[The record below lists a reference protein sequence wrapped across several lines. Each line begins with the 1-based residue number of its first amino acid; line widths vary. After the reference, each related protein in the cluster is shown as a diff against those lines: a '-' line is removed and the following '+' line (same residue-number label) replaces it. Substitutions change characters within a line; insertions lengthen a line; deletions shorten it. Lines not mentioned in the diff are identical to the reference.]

1 MPHPSCAIRA
11 TRAALVG
18 GTARPPGPARSRQRG
33 LTLVE
38 IMVSVVIVGI
48 LTAVA
53 IPGYQDYI
61 RRAARSD
68 AQLTLQQV
76 SSWLER
82 RYAECNSY
90 IRINAASNPPCTEVL
105 AASDLPA
112 ELKRSPSG
120 SGGGTKRYDV
130 TISSLAAQ
138 SYTLQA
144 VPVDSND
151 KCGTFELTSVGV
163 RSVTGPLGNDNCWRR

>member
-1 MPHPSCAIRA
+1 MTSASSASR
-11 TRAALVG
+11 TGLG
-18 GTARPPGPARSRQRG
+18 ARSRQRG
-33 LTLVE
+33 MTLIE
-38 IMVSVVIVGI
+38 IMVAVVIVSI

-53 IPGYQDYI
+53 IPGYKEYM

-82 RYAECNSY
+82 RYAECNNY
-90 IRINAASNPPCTEVL
+90 TRVDASDNPPCTDVL

-120 SGGGTKRYDV
+120 GGDKRYDV

-138 SYTLQA
+138 SYTVQA
-144 VPVDSND
+144 VPIDTAD
-151 KCGTFELTSVGV
+151 KCGTFELTSVGT
-163 RSVTGPLGNDNCWRR
+163 RSVTGTLGADKCWKR

>member
-1 MPHPSCAIRA
+1 MKSTSSTSSASCAA
-11 TRAALVG
+11 SG
-18 GTARPPGPARSRQRG
+18 ARSRQRG
-33 LTLVE
+33 MTLIE
-38 IMVSVVIVGI
+38 IMVSVVIVSI

-53 IPGYQDYI
+53 VPSYREYM

-68 AQLTLQQV
+68 AQLTLQQA

-90 IRINAASNPPCTEVL
+90 IRINAATNPPCTDVL

-120 SGGGTKRYDV
+120 GGDKRYDV

-138 SYTLQA
+138 SYTVQA
-144 VPVDSND
+144 VPIDTAD
-151 KCGTFELTSVGV
+151 LCGTFELTSVGV
-163 RSVTGPLGNDNCWRR
+163 RNVTGSLGADKCWKR